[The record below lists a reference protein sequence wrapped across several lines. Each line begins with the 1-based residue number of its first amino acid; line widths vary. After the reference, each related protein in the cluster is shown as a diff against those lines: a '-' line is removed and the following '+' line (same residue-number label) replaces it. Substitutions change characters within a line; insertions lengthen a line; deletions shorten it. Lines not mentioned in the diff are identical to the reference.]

1 MHQGITDSRH
11 RVIQCRKR
19 GVLYIRRHIP
29 DDEETHQRMSQ
40 LRLTRTFRAKEIEDR
55 EGASLSRHDVTEERS
70 HQETE
75 PYASVI
81 PEHAEYLPCKVN
93 KRQRGIPQVYERLL
107 KLIEFVVLLVL
118 L

>member
-1 MHQGITDSRH
+1 MHQGIGHCSNSI
-11 RVIQCRKR
+11 VQCRKR
-19 GVLYIRRHIP
+19 GVLYIRWHIP

-81 PEHAEYLPCKVN
+81 PEHAEYLPSEIN
-93 KRQRGIPQVYERLL
+93 KRQR
-107 KLIEFVVLLVL
+107 
-118 L
+118 